1 MISKLSVS
9 NPRNRRVWYCIIR
22 IFGVGGWA
30 KYKYGMYEQRQ
41 GLVTSLMISRQFV
54 ALLCSGEDSCTEEPI
69 EATYLF
75 VFLRLTRTALLSIYY
90 CTVVI
95 TMAMVMVRVVQSGTG
110 TLTSPV
116 FWFA

>member
-1 MISKLSVS
+1 
-9 NPRNRRVWYCIIR
+9 
-22 IFGVGGWA
+22 
-30 KYKYGMYEQRQ
+30 MYEQRQ
-41 GLVTSLMISRQFV
+41 GLVTSLMIRQQFV
-54 ALLCSGEDSCTEEPI
+54 ALLCSGEDSCTEEPT

-75 VFLRLTRTALLSIYY
+75 VFLRSTRTAPLSIYY

-95 TMAMVMVRVVQSGTG
+95 TMAMVMVHVVQSGTG